1 MNQFLQII
9 RHTPI
14 NTTAVLLG
22 MGLIIFFLVISQF
35 VLYRH
40 FKQVKNRY
48 KLLMRGPSGVDLEG
62 ILMNYA
68 MSVKDMEQS
77 AQDIKKEQVEIRERL
92 AECVHNPELYRF
104 NAFDNMGSDLSF
116 SMSLVNRKGDGVV
129 ITSLYGRNEIR
140 LYAKPLQNGTS
151 DYILSD
157 EEKTVIS
164 KSLLKKF

>member
-1 MNQFLQII
+1 MYQYLQVIQHI
-9 RHTPI
+9 PT
-14 NTTAVLLG
+14 NTTSVFFG

-35 VLYRH
+35 ILYRR

-48 KLLMRGPSGVDLEG
+48 KLLMRSSTGVDLEE

-68 MSVKDMEQS
+68 MAVKDTEDL
-77 AQDIKKEQVEIRERL
+77 AQDIKKEQIEIKERL
-92 AECVHNPELYRF
+92 AECLHNPELYRF

-116 SMSLVNRKGDGVV
+116 SMSLVNRQGDGVV
-129 ITSLYGRNEIR
+129 ITSLYGRDETR

-157 EEKTVIS
+157 EEKAVVE
-164 KSLLKKF
+164 KSLMKKS